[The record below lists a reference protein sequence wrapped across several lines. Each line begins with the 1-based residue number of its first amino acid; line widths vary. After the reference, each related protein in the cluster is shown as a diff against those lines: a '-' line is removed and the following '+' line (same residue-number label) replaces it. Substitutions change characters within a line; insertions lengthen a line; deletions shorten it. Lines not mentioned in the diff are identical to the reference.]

1 MFVLES
7 VGKDFSSVGTAFT
20 RGLAR
25 IHSTPQLISMLE
37 FYLNEIKFLHTSDLK
52 DFGCHRVPKLAV
64 ITILAD
70 IHHCYRVK
78 YSHPS
83 STSHSHPPF
92 PLPHPFLFFFFL
104 LPFMFSYD
112 YSYPYPNSRSF
123 ISSFQLLVFY
133 VSLLRLSF
141 FLPSNVPSFLSPPCL
156 LPFLI

>member
-37 FYLNEIKFLHTSDLK
+37 FYLNEIEFLHTSDLK

-92 PLPHPFLFFFFL
+92 PLPHPFLFFFFYCL
-104 LPFMFSYD
+104 LCFPMITPILIPILDHSFPASSCWCFMSPFYVFL
-112 YSYPYPNSRSF
+112 
-123 ISSFQLLVFY
+123 SSFLPT
-133 VSLLRLSF
+133 
-141 FLPSNVPSFLSPPCL
+141 FLPSFP
-156 LPFLI
+156 LPVCSRF